1 MGQNRR
7 ILSSWRQ
14 RKHAK
19 STQEVKIMAEQ
30 FPYQG
35 KVKNQATQEIKG
47 AYVKTDKG
55 KAKIHTGN
63 DLRTKGKG

>member
-1 MGQNRR
+1 
-7 ILSSWRQ
+7 
-14 RKHAK
+14 
-19 STQEVKIMAEQ
+19 MAEQ

-47 AYVKTDKG
+47 AYVKSDKG